1 VNWLASMPKFL
12 PLLVLVC
19 LLLAVPLVFSQA
31 SMTITVST
39 DKPQYLQGET
49 VNISGKVL
57 DSQNNPV
64 AGATVSIQVGDPPMH
79 INLVYSDNSGAF
91 LDSFILPTS
100 AAPGS
105 YTVYASVG
113 KAGYASSQAQT
124 QFIILTQTT
133 AASTSS
139 SSSSTSSS
147 SSSSSQSSGPPS
159 QCFIATA
166 TYGSEVAPEVAL
178 LRYFRDA
185 QVLRT
190 SAGRSFMQVF
200 NAFYYSFSPQVAS
213 FISANGIVRSSMKVI
228 LYPLIGI
235 LFVSSRIF
243 QILSFNA
250 ELSIT
255 ISGIIA
261 ALGIGVVYV
270 GPILVICN
278 RLSRRRVS
286 SLWSTLR
293 QLNLVSCIISTF
305 AIIVGEEIY
314 SPLLLTSATV
324 ATVLSFMLLGAL
336 SVQVF
341 ASRVSVSERNT
352 VES

>member
-1 VNWLASMPKFL
+1 LTV
-12 PLLVLVC
+12 
-19 LLLAVPLVFSQA
+19 
-31 SMTITVST
+31 TVST
-39 DKPQYLQGET
+39 DRPQYLQGGT

-79 INLVYSDNSGAF
+79 IDLVYSDNSGAY

-100 AAPGS
+100 AAPGL

-113 KAGYASSQAQT
+113 KAGYSSSQGQT
-124 QFIILTQTT
+124 QFTIMPETT
-133 AASTSS
+133 VTSTSL
-139 SSSSTSSS
+139 S

-166 TYGSEVAPEVAL
+166 TYGSEIAPEVAL

-190 SAGRSFMQVF
+190 SAGRSFMQAF

-228 LYPLIGI
+228 LYPMIGI
-235 LFVSSRIF
+235 LFFSSKIF

-261 ALGIGVVYV
+261 ALGIGAVYI
-270 GPILVICN
+270 GPIAVLCS
-278 RLSRRRVS
+278 RLGKPKVS
-286 SLWSTLR
+286 PLWSNVK
-293 QLNLVSCIISTF
+293 QLNLISCIISTF

-324 ATVLSFMLLGAL
+324 ATVLSFLLLGAL
-336 SVQVF
+336 SVQVL
-341 ASRVSVSERNT
+341 ASLVSVSEKK
-352 VES
+352 VGES

>member
-1 VNWLASMPKFL
+1 MSSLQKLL
-12 PLLVLVC
+12 PLLLLVS
-19 LLLAVPLVFSQA
+19 LLLAVPLVFSQG
-31 SMTITVST
+31 SLTVTVST
-39 DKPQYLQGET
+39 DRPQYLQGGT

-79 INLVYSDNSGAF
+79 IDLVYSDNSGAY

-100 AAPGS
+100 AAPGP

-113 KAGYASSQAQT
+113 KAGYSSSQGQT
-124 QFIILTQTT
+124 QFTILPQTT
-133 AASTSS
+133 VTPTSS

-147 SSSSSQSSGPPS
+147 SSSSQPSGPPS

-166 TYGSEVAPEVAL
+166 TYGSEIAPEVAL

-190 SAGRSFMQVF
+190 SAGRSFMQAF

-235 LFVSSRIF
+235 LFFSSKIF
-243 QILSFNA
+243 QVLSFNA

-261 ALGIGVVYV
+261 ALGIGVVYI
-270 GPILVICN
+270 GPIAVICS
-278 RLSRRRVS
+278 RLGRPKVS
-286 SLWSTLR
+286 SLWSTVR

-305 AIIVGEEIY
+305 AIIVGEEIS

-324 ATVLSFMLLGAL
+324 ATVLSFLLLGAL

-341 ASRVSVSERNT
+341 ASLVSVSEKK
-352 VES
+352 VGES

>member
-1 VNWLASMPKFL
+1 MSSLQKLL
-12 PLLVLVC
+12 PLLLLVS
-19 LLLAVPLVFSQA
+19 LLLAVPLVFSQG
-31 SMTITVST
+31 SLTLTVST
-39 DKPQYLQGET
+39 DRPQYLQGGT

-79 INLVYSDNSGAF
+79 IDLVYSDNSGAY

-100 AAPGS
+100 AAPGA

-113 KAGYASSQAQT
+113 KAGYSSSQGQT
-124 QFIILTQTT
+124 QFTILPQTT
-133 AASTSS
+133 VTSS

-147 SSSSSQSSGPPS
+147 SSSSSQPSGPPS

-166 TYGSEVAPEVAL
+166 TYGSEIAPEVAL

-190 SAGRSFMQVF
+190 SAGRSFMQAF

-213 FISANGIVRSSMKVI
+213 FISANGIVRPSMKVI

-235 LFVSSRIF
+235 LFFSSKIF
-243 QILSFNA
+243 QVLSFNA

-261 ALGIGVVYV
+261 GLGIGVVYI
-270 GPILVICN
+270 GPIAVICS
-278 RLSRRRVS
+278 RLGRPKVS
-286 SLWSTLR
+286 SLWSTVR

-305 AIIVGEEIY
+305 AIIVGEEIS

-324 ATVLSFMLLGAL
+324 ATVLSFLLLGAL

-341 ASRVSVSERNT
+341 ASLVSVSEKK
-352 VES
+352 VGESQFSL

>member
-1 VNWLASMPKFL
+1 LL
-12 PLLVLVC
+12 LLVS
-19 LLLAVPLVFSQA
+19 LLLAVPLVFSQG
-31 SMTITVST
+31 SLTLTVST
-39 DKPQYLQGET
+39 DRPQYLQGGT

-79 INLVYSDNSGAF
+79 IDLVYSDNSGAY

-100 AAPGS
+100 AAPGPF
-105 YTVYASVG
+105 TVYASVG
-113 KAGYASSQAQT
+113 KAGYSSSQGQT
-124 QFIILTQTT
+124 QFTILQQTT
-133 AASTSS
+133 VTPTSS

-147 SSSSSQSSGPPS
+147 SSSSSQPSGPPS

-166 TYGSEVAPEVAL
+166 TYGSEIAPEVAL

-190 SAGRSFMQVF
+190 SAGRSFMQAF

-235 LFVSSRIF
+235 LFFSSKIF
-243 QILSFNA
+243 QVLSFNA

-261 ALGIGVVYV
+261 ALGIGVVYI
-270 GPILVICN
+270 GPIAVICS
-278 RLSRRRVS
+278 RLGRPKVS
-286 SLWSTLR
+286 SLWSTVR

-305 AIIVGEEIY
+305 AIIVGEEIS

-324 ATVLSFMLLGAL
+324 ATVLSFLLLGAL

-341 ASRVSVSERNT
+341 ASLVSVSEKK
-352 VES
+352 VGES

>member
-1 VNWLASMPKFL
+1 LSSLQKLL
-12 PLLVLVC
+12 PLLLLVS
-19 LLLAVPLVFSQA
+19 LLLAVPLVFSQG
-31 SMTITVST
+31 SLTVTVST
-39 DKPQYLQGET
+39 DRPQYLQGGT

-79 INLVYSDNSGAF
+79 IDLVYSDNSGAY

-100 AAPGS
+100 AAPGP

-113 KAGYASSQAQT
+113 KAGYSSSQGQT
-124 QFIILTQTT
+124 QFTILPQTT
-133 AASTSS
+133 VTPTSS

-147 SSSSSQSSGPPS
+147 SSSSQPSGPPS

-166 TYGSEVAPEVAL
+166 TYGSEIAPEVAL

-190 SAGRSFMQVF
+190 SAGRSFMQAF

-235 LFVSSRIF
+235 LFFSSKIF
-243 QILSFNA
+243 QVLSFNA

-261 ALGIGVVYV
+261 ALGIGVVYI
-270 GPILVICN
+270 GPIAVICS
-278 RLSRRRVS
+278 RLGRPKVS
-286 SLWSTLR
+286 SLWSTVR

-305 AIIVGEEIY
+305 AIIVGEEIS

-324 ATVLSFMLLGAL
+324 ATVLSFLLLGAL

-341 ASRVSVSERNT
+341 ASLVSVSEKK
-352 VES
+352 VGES

>member
-1 VNWLASMPKFL
+1 
-12 PLLVLVC
+12 
-19 LLLAVPLVFSQA
+19 
-31 SMTITVST
+31 
-39 DKPQYLQGET
+39 
-49 VNISGKVL
+49 
-57 DSQNNPV
+57 
-64 AGATVSIQVGDPPMH
+64 MH
-79 INLVYSDNSGAF
+79 IDLVYSDNSGAY

-100 AAPGS
+100 AAPGPF
-105 YTVYASVG
+105 TVYASVG
-113 KAGYASSQAQT
+113 KAGYSSSQGQT
-124 QFIILTQTT
+124 QFTILQQTT
-133 AASTSS
+133 VTPTSS

-147 SSSSSQSSGPPS
+147 SSSSSQPSGPPS

-166 TYGSEVAPEVAL
+166 TYGSEIAPEVAL

-190 SAGRSFMQVF
+190 SAGRSFMQAF

-235 LFVSSRIF
+235 LFFSSKIF
-243 QILSFNA
+243 QVLSFNA

-261 ALGIGVVYV
+261 ALGIGVVYI
-270 GPILVICN
+270 GPIAVICS
-278 RLSRRRVS
+278 RLGRPKVS
-286 SLWSTLR
+286 SLWSTVR

-305 AIIVGEEIY
+305 AIIVGEEIS

-324 ATVLSFMLLGAL
+324 ATVLSFLLLGAL

-341 ASRVSVSERNT
+341 ASLVSVSEKK
-352 VES
+352 VGES

>member
-1 VNWLASMPKFL
+1 
-12 PLLVLVC
+12 
-19 LLLAVPLVFSQA
+19 
-31 SMTITVST
+31 
-39 DKPQYLQGET
+39 
-49 VNISGKVL
+49 
-57 DSQNNPV
+57 
-64 AGATVSIQVGDPPMH
+64 MH
-79 INLVYSDNSGAF
+79 IDLVYSDNSGAY

-100 AAPGS
+100 AAPGL

-113 KAGYASSQAQT
+113 KAGYSSSQGQT
-124 QFIILTQTT
+124 QFTIMLETT
-133 AASTSS
+133 VTSTSL
-139 SSSSTSSS
+139 S

-166 TYGSEVAPEVAL
+166 TYGSEIAPEVAL

-190 SAGRSFMQVF
+190 SAGRSFMQAF

-228 LYPLIGI
+228 LYPMIGI
-235 LFVSSRIF
+235 LFFSSKIF

-261 ALGIGVVYV
+261 ALGIGAVYI
-270 GPILVICN
+270 GPIAVLCS
-278 RLSRRRVS
+278 RLGKPKVS
-286 SLWSTLR
+286 PLWSNVK
-293 QLNLVSCIISTF
+293 QLNLISCIISTF

-324 ATVLSFMLLGAL
+324 ATVLSFLLLGAL
-336 SVQVF
+336 SVQVL
-341 ASRVSVSERNT
+341 ASLVSVSERK
-352 VES
+352 VGES

>member
-1 VNWLASMPKFL
+1 MSSLQKLL
-12 PLLVLVC
+12 PLLLLVS
-19 LLLAVPLVFSQA
+19 LLLAVPLVFSQG
-31 SMTITVST
+31 SLTVTVST
-39 DKPQYLQGET
+39 DRPQYLQGGT

-79 INLVYSDNSGAF
+79 IDLVYSDNSGAY

-100 AAPGS
+100 AAPGPF
-105 YTVYASVG
+105 TVYASVG
-113 KAGYASSQAQT
+113 KAGYSSSQGQT
-124 QFIILTQTT
+124 QFTILQQTT
-133 AASTSS
+133 VTPTSS

-147 SSSSSQSSGPPS
+147 SSSSSQPSGPPS

-166 TYGSEVAPEVAL
+166 TYGSEIAPEVAL

-190 SAGRSFMQVF
+190 SAGRSFMQAF

-235 LFVSSRIF
+235 LFFSSKIF
-243 QILSFNA
+243 QVLSFNA

-261 ALGIGVVYV
+261 ALGIGVVYI
-270 GPILVICN
+270 GPIAVICS
-278 RLSRRRVS
+278 RLGRPKVS
-286 SLWSTLR
+286 SLWSTVR

-305 AIIVGEEIY
+305 AIIVGEEIS

-324 ATVLSFMLLGAL
+324 ATVLSFLLLGAL

-341 ASRVSVSERNT
+341 ASLVSVSEKK
-352 VES
+352 VGES

>member
-1 VNWLASMPKFL
+1 MSSLQKLL
-12 PLLVLVC
+12 PLLLLVS
-19 LLLAVPLVFSQA
+19 LLLAVPLVFSQG
-31 SMTITVST
+31 SLTLTVST
-39 DKPQYLQGET
+39 DRPQYLQGGT

-79 INLVYSDNSGAF
+79 IDLVYSDNSGAY

-100 AAPGS
+100 AAPGPF
-105 YTVYASVG
+105 TVYASVG
-113 KAGYASSQAQT
+113 KAGYSSSQGQT
-124 QFIILTQTT
+124 QFTILQQTT
-133 AASTSS
+133 VTPTSS

-147 SSSSSQSSGPPS
+147 SSSSSQPSGPPS

-166 TYGSEVAPEVAL
+166 TYGSEIAPEVAL

-190 SAGRSFMQVF
+190 SAGRSFMQAF

-235 LFVSSRIF
+235 LFFSSKIF
-243 QILSFNA
+243 QVLSFNA

-261 ALGIGVVYV
+261 ALGIGVVYI
-270 GPILVICN
+270 GPIAVICS
-278 RLSRRRVS
+278 RLGRPKVS
-286 SLWSTLR
+286 SLWSTVR

-305 AIIVGEEIY
+305 AIIVGEEIS

-324 ATVLSFMLLGAL
+324 ATVLSFLLLGAL

-341 ASRVSVSERNT
+341 ASLVSVSEKK
-352 VES
+352 VGES

>member
-1 VNWLASMPKFL
+1 MPKLL
-12 PLLVLVC
+12 PLLLLVS
-19 LLLAVPLVFSQA
+19 LLLAVPLVFSQG
-31 SMTITVST
+31 SLTVTVST
-39 DKPQYLQGET
+39 DRPQYLQGGT

-79 INLVYSDNSGAF
+79 IDLVYSDNSGAY

-100 AAPGS
+100 AAPGP

-113 KAGYASSQAQT
+113 KAGYSSSQGQT
-124 QFIILTQTT
+124 QFTILPQTT
-133 AASTSS
+133 VTSTSS
-139 SSSSTSSS
+139 SSSSTSS

-166 TYGSEVAPEVAL
+166 TYGSEIAPEVAL

-190 SAGRSFMQVF
+190 SAGRSFMQAF

-235 LFVSSRIF
+235 LFFSSKIF

-261 ALGIGVVYV
+261 ALGIGAVYI
-270 GPILVICN
+270 GPIAVLCS
-278 RLSRRRVS
+278 RLGRPKVS
-286 SLWSTLR
+286 SLWSTVR

-324 ATVLSFMLLGAL
+324 ATVLSFLLLGAL

-341 ASRVSVSERNT
+341 ASLVSVSEKK
-352 VES
+352 VGES

>member
-1 VNWLASMPKFL
+1 MSSLQKLL
-12 PLLVLVC
+12 PLLLLVS
-19 LLLAVPLVFSQA
+19 LLLAVPLVFSQG
-31 SMTITVST
+31 SLTLTVST
-39 DKPQYLQGET
+39 DRPQYLQGGT

-79 INLVYSDNSGAF
+79 IDLVYSDNSGAY

-100 AAPGS
+100 AAPGP

-113 KAGYASSQAQT
+113 KAGYSSSQGQT
-124 QFIILTQTT
+124 QFTILPQTT
-133 AASTSS
+133 VTPTSS

-147 SSSSSQSSGPPS
+147 SSSSQPSGPPS

-166 TYGSEVAPEVAL
+166 TYGSEIAPEVAL

-190 SAGRSFMQVF
+190 SAGRSFMQAF

-235 LFVSSRIF
+235 LFFSSKIF
-243 QILSFNA
+243 QVLSFNA

-261 ALGIGVVYV
+261 ALGIGVVYI
-270 GPILVICN
+270 GPIAVICS
-278 RLSRRRVS
+278 RLGRPKVS
-286 SLWSTLR
+286 SLWSTVR

-305 AIIVGEEIY
+305 AIIVGEEIS

-324 ATVLSFMLLGAL
+324 ATVLSFLLLGAL
-336 SVQVF
+336 SGQVF
-341 ASRVSVSERNT
+341 ASLVSVSEKK
-352 VES
+352 VGES

>member
-1 VNWLASMPKFL
+1 MSSLQKLL
-12 PLLVLVC
+12 PLLLLVS
-19 LLLAVPLVFSQA
+19 LLLAVPLVFSQG
-31 SMTITVST
+31 SLTLTVST
-39 DKPQYLQGET
+39 DRPQYLQGGT

-79 INLVYSDNSGAF
+79 IDLVYSDNSGAY

-100 AAPGS
+100 AAPGPF
-105 YTVYASVG
+105 TVYASVG
-113 KAGYASSQAQT
+113 KAGYSSSQGQT
-124 QFIILTQTT
+124 QFTILQQTT
-133 AASTSS
+133 VTPTSS

-147 SSSSSQSSGPPS
+147 SSSSQPSGPPS

-166 TYGSEVAPEVAL
+166 TYGSEIAPEVAL

-190 SAGRSFMQVF
+190 SAGRSFMQAF

-235 LFVSSRIF
+235 LFFSSKIF
-243 QILSFNA
+243 QVLSFNA

-261 ALGIGVVYV
+261 ALGIGVVYI
-270 GPILVICN
+270 GPIAVICS
-278 RLSRRRVS
+278 RLGRPKVS
-286 SLWSTLR
+286 SLWSTVR

-305 AIIVGEEIY
+305 AIIVGEEIS

-324 ATVLSFMLLGAL
+324 ATVLSFLLLGAL

-341 ASRVSVSERNT
+341 ASLVSVSEKK
-352 VES
+352 VGES

>member
-1 VNWLASMPKFL
+1 MPKLL
-12 PLLVLVC
+12 PLILVAS
-19 LLLAVPLVFSQA
+19 LLLAVPLVFSQG
-31 SMTITVST
+31 SLTVTVST
-39 DKPQYLQGET
+39 DRPQYLQGGT

-64 AGATVSIQVGDPPMH
+64 AGATISIQVGDPPMH
-79 INLVYSDNSGAF
+79 IDLVYSDNSGAY

-100 AAPGS
+100 AAPGT

-113 KAGYASSQAQT
+113 KSGYSSSQGQT
-124 QFIILTQTT
+124 QFTILPQITVT
-133 AASTSS
+133 STSS
-139 SSSSTSSS
+139 SSSSTPSS

-166 TYGSEVAPEVAL
+166 TYGSEIAPEVAL

-190 SAGRSFMQVF
+190 SAGRSFMQAF

-228 LYPLIGI
+228 LYPLIGT
-235 LFVSSRIF
+235 LFFSSKIF
-243 QILSFNA
+243 QILSFNP

-261 ALGIGVVYV
+261 ALGIGAVYI
-270 GPILVICN
+270 GPILVICS
-278 RLSRRRVS
+278 RLGRPKVS

-314 SPLLLTSATV
+314 SPVLLTPATV
-324 ATVLSFMLLGAL
+324 VTVLSFLLLGAL
-336 SVQVF
+336 SIQVF
-341 ASRVSVSERNT
+341 ASRVSVSEKK
-352 VES
+352 VGKC

>member
-1 VNWLASMPKFL
+1 
-12 PLLVLVC
+12 
-19 LLLAVPLVFSQA
+19 
-31 SMTITVST
+31 
-39 DKPQYLQGET
+39 
-49 VNISGKVL
+49 
-57 DSQNNPV
+57 
-64 AGATVSIQVGDPPMH
+64 MH
-79 INLVYSDNSGAF
+79 IDLVYSDNSGAY

-100 AAPGS
+100 AAPGP

-113 KAGYASSQAQT
+113 KAGYSSSQGQT
-124 QFIILTQTT
+124 QFTILPETT
-133 AASTSS
+133 VTSTSS

-147 SSSSSQSSGPPS
+147 LSSSQSSGPPS

-166 TYGSEVAPEVAL
+166 TYGSEIAPEVAL

-190 SAGRSFMQVF
+190 SAGRSFMQAF

-235 LFVSSRIF
+235 LFFSSKIF
-243 QILSFNA
+243 QALSFNA

-261 ALGIGVVYV
+261 ALGIGAVYI
-270 GPILVICN
+270 GPIAVLC
-278 RLSRRRVS
+278 SRFRKRKVS
-286 SLWSTLR
+286 PLWSTVR

-305 AIIVGEEIY
+305 AIIVGEAIY

-324 ATVLSFMLLGAL
+324 ATVLSFLLLGAL
-336 SVQVF
+336 SVQAV
-341 ASRVSVSERNT
+341 ASMISVSGKKVAER
-352 VES
+352 

>member
-1 VNWLASMPKFL
+1 LL
-12 PLLVLVC
+12 LLVS
-19 LLLAVPLVFSQA
+19 LLLAVPLVFSQG
-31 SMTITVST
+31 SLKVTVST
-39 DKPQYLQGET
+39 DRTQYLQGGT

-79 INLVYSDNSGAF
+79 IDLVYSDNSGAY

-100 AAPGS
+100 AAPGP

-113 KAGYASSQAQT
+113 KAGYSSSQGQT
-124 QFIILTQTT
+124 QFTILPKTT
-133 AASTSS
+133 VIS
-139 SSSSTSSS
+139 SSSSTPSS

-159 QCFIATA
+159 PCFIATA
-166 TYGSEVAPEVAL
+166 TYGSEIAPEVAL

-190 SAGRSFMQVF
+190 SAGRNFMQAF

-228 LYPLIGI
+228 LYPMIGI
-235 LFVSSRIF
+235 LFFSSKIF
-243 QILSFNA
+243 QVLSFNA

-261 ALGIGVVYV
+261 ALGIGVVYI
-270 GPILVICN
+270 GPIAVICS
-278 RLSRRRVS
+278 RLGRPKVS

-293 QLNLVSCIISTF
+293 QLNLVSCMISTF

-314 SPLLLTSATV
+314 SPVLLTSATV
-324 ATVLSFMLLGAL
+324 ATVLSFLLLGAL

-341 ASRVSVSERNT
+341 ASLASVSGKK
-352 VES
+352 VGES

>member
-1 VNWLASMPKFL
+1 LL
-12 PLLVLVC
+12 LLVS
-19 LLLAVPLVFSQA
+19 LLLAVPLVSSQG
-31 SMTITVST
+31 SLTVTVST
-39 DKPQYLQGET
+39 DRPQYPQGGT

-79 INLVYSDNSGAF
+79 IDLVYSDNSGAYQ
-91 LDSFILPTS
+91 DSFILPTS

-105 YTVYASVG
+105 YKVYASVG
-113 KAGYASSQAQT
+113 KAGYSSSQGQT
-124 QFIILTQTT
+124 QFTILSQTV
-133 AASTSS
+133 ASTSS
-139 SSSSTSSS
+139 SSSSAFS
-147 SSSSSQSSGPPS
+147 SSSSSQSGPPS

-166 TYGSEVAPEVAL
+166 TYGSEIAPEVAL

-190 SAGRSFMQVF
+190 SAGRSFMQAF

-235 LFVSSRIF
+235 LFFSSKIF

-255 ISGIIA
+255 ISGITA
-261 ALGIGVVYV
+261 ALGIGAVYF
-270 GPILVICN
+270 GPIAVLCS
-278 RLSRRRVS
+278 RLGKPKVS
-286 SLWSTLR
+286 SLWSTVR
-293 QLNLVSCIISTF
+293 QLNLASCMISTF
-305 AIIVGEEIY
+305 AIIVGEAIY
-314 SPLLLTSATV
+314 SPLLLTSAAV
-324 ATVLSFMLLGAL
+324 ATVLSFLLLGAL
-336 SVQVF
+336 SVQVL
-341 ASRVSVSERNT
+341 ASRVSVSEKK
-352 VES
+352 VGES